1 MLALAL
7 FAAGSPRS
15 WKLELPAVVV
25 LVFAGSLLF
34 QVLAPFHPLV
44 FALSSIPAQTP
55 PPPPGPAAVREAIL
69 VLGPVLAS
77 WAVAISL
84 LALRSD
90 DTAPAAQPVRIALAE
105 GLAVFVVAALIIA
118 TLHAIAPG
126 RYALILDE
134 QYYLEQAG
142 ALRDGLLARP
152 VPQSLVPF
160 FLLRQ
165 GYVSQAGIVGQY
177 PVGWP
182 ALLALFGWL
191 RLTWWTPVVASATMA
206 FGVYWLAARLA
217 GRTAA
222 VLSALLVLT
231 NALFLH
237 YGSTYF
243 GDVAMAAVTVV
254 AMALLARPGAV
265 PDELPPEA
273 LLAAGLL
280 LGIATAMRPLSG
292 ACMSLGIMAFVWGRA
307 GRLPQ
312 LRPLVLLALGTV
324 LPAAALLLYNRGLNG
339 RLLKFGYS
347 MAQGRWMR
355 LGFGERG
362 IIVYHP
368 DGLPHLMTANFS
380 PRVALGQALHLGADT
395 AFAFGP
401 LWLALPLLA
410 LVPTLLPARRRWAV
424 LGFLTLPFVHLF
436 FRSANVRY
444 LLPLLPFVLVA
455 LGLVLAE
462 LWRAPRARAAVVL
475 VLAGGLVALSEPYR
489 AGQVY
494 RRMRLPQFE
503 RVEQLRRQCGRVLLF
518 VKEPDV
524 DEPLLAQL
532 WWFDRDGFDGDVVVA
547 RDLGDRNAE
556 LMQARPQHATFRM
569 TSRGWWAGNPV
580 VEPVSGGPG
589 PACPATP

>member
-1 MLALAL
+1 
-7 FAAGSPRS
+7 
-15 WKLELPAVVV
+15 VVV
-25 LVFAGSLLF
+25 VFTSALLF

-44 FALSSIPAQTP
+44 FALSSIPSQTP
-55 PPPPGPAAVREAIL
+55 PPPPGPEAMREAIL

-84 LALRSD
+84 LSLRD
-90 DTAPAAQPVRIALAE
+90 EAEPPAAQPVGIRFAE
-105 GLAVFVVAALIIA
+105 GLGVFVVAALIIA
-118 TLHAIAPG
+118 TLRCIAPG
-126 RYALILDE
+126 HYALILDE

-142 ALRDGLLARP
+142 ALRDGMLARP
-152 VPQSLVPF
+152 VPDALVPF

-165 GYVSQAGIVGQY
+165 GYVSHAGIVGQY

-191 RLTWWTPVVASATMA
+191 RLTWWTPVVASATMV

-217 GRTAA
+217 GRSAA

-237 YGSTYF
+237 YGATFF
-243 GDVAMAAVTVV
+243 GDVAMAAVTIV
-254 AMALLARPGAV
+254 AMALLVRPGTL
-265 PDELPPEA
+265 PDELPAGP

-292 ACMSLGIMAFVWGRA
+292 AAMSLGVLAFVWGRQ
-307 GRLPQ
+307 GRLPR
-312 LRPLVLLALGTV
+312 LRPLVVLALGTV
-324 LPAAALLLYNRGLNG
+324 LPGAATVLYNKGLNG
-339 RLLKFGYS
+339 SFLRFGYG
-347 MAQGRWMR
+347 MAQGKWMR

-362 IIVYHP
+362 IVVYHP
-368 DGLPHLMTANFS
+368 DGAPHLMTANFS
-380 PRVALGQALHLGADT
+380 PSVALGQALHLGADT

-410 LVPTLLPARRRWAV
+410 LLPTILPGRRRLAV
-424 LGFLTLPFVHLF
+424 LGFAALPFAHLF

-475 VLAGGLVALSEPYR
+475 VLVGGLVALSEPYQ
-489 AGQVY
+489 AGKVY

-503 RVEQLRRQCGRVLLF
+503 RVEQLRQQCGKVLVF

-547 RDLGDRNAE
+547 RDLGDRDVE
-556 LMQARPQHATFRM
+556 LMRERPQHAAFRM
-569 TSRGWWAGNPV
+569 VSRGWWAGAPSLETVAGQDGQPRCSMN
-580 VEPVSGGPG
+580 
-589 PACPATP
+589 